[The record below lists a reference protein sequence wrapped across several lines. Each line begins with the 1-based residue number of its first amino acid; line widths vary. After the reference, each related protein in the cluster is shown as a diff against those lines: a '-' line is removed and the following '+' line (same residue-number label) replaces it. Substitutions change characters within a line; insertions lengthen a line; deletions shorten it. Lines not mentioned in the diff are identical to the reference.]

1 MLLCASEMMP
11 HSECSC
17 YSISHESLLQS
28 KPDNGVCKIQH
39 TSRDSTH
46 SQVSRK
52 WLNILRRQSRHDAC
66 SKYFVVTAL
75 GDGRLIY
82 KVSVL
87 PFVTSQ
93 AFRTLGTNNGDQ
105 RVADSRVCR
114 RTQRML
120 RASSCAIQQWAQSKR
135 EVRQLKCV
143 QPKINFIN
151 SRLGMGLRL

>member
-1 MLLCASEMMP
+1 MQAVTP
-11 HSECSC
+11 
-17 YSISHESLLQS
+17 
-28 KPDNGVCKIQH
+28 
-39 TSRDSTH
+39 
-46 SQVSRK
+46 
-52 WLNILRRQSRHDAC
+52 RHDAC

-120 RASSCAIQQWAQSKR
+120 RVQYNNGHNQNVKSDN
-135 EVRQLKCV
+135 LKV
-143 QPKINFIN
+143 YNQK
-151 SRLGMGLRL
+151 